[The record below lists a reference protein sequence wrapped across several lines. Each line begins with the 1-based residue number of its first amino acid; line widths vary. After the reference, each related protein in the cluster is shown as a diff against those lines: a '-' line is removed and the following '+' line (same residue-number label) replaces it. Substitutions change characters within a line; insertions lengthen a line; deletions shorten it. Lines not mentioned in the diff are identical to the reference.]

1 MPGEAEASPCGRSG
15 RGGRL
20 LGSPGELLGE
30 AAPAQQTAPAA
41 AAAGSCPALPETLV
55 SLLRA

>member
-41 AAAGSCPALPETLV
+41 AGSCPALPETLV
-55 SLLRA
+55 SFLRA